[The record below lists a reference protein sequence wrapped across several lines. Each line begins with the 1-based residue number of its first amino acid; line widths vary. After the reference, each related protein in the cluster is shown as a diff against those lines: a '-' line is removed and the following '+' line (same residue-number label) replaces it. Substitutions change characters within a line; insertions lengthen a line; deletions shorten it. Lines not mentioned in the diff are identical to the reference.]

1 MSTCKPDDSSTPRH
15 PGGRP
20 TTYTPEIADR
30 ICGEI
35 AEGKSLRTICK
46 PDDMPALSTVF
57 LWRRV
62 HQEFSDRY
70 EKAKQ
75 DCADAMA
82 EDILA
87 IADDSSMDWAE
98 RVDKDGNKYYAIDK
112 DNIQRSRLQVDARKW
127 IAAKLKPNR
136 YGDKVELSG
145 DKNAPVSI
153 QIVKFSD
160 D

>member
-1 MSTCKPDDSSTPRH
+1 
-15 PGGRP
+15 
-20 TTYTPEIADR
+20 
-30 ICGEI
+30 
-35 AEGKSLRTICK
+35 
-46 PDDMPALSTVF
+46 
-57 LWRRV
+57 
-62 HQEFSDRY
+62 
-70 EKAKQ
+70 
-75 DCADAMA
+75 MA

-145 DKNAPVSI
+145 NADSPLKVCINIDLGAGDK
-153 QIVKFSD
+153 
-160 D
+160 

>member
-1 MSTCKPDDSSTPRH
+1 
-15 PGGRP
+15 
-20 TTYTPEIADR
+20 
-30 ICGEI
+30 
-35 AEGKSLRTICK
+35 
-46 PDDMPALSTVF
+46 
-57 LWRRV
+57 
-62 HQEFSDRY
+62 
-70 EKAKQ
+70 
-75 DCADAMA
+75 MA

-145 DKNAPVSI
+145 SESSPLKVSI
-153 QIVKFSD
+153 QIDLGDSGK
-160 D
+160 

>member
-1 MSTCKPDDSSTPRH
+1 M
-15 PGGRP
+15 GRP
-20 TTYTPEIADR
+20 STYTLAIADR

-46 PDDMPALSTVF
+46 PDDMPAISSIF
-57 LWRRV
+57 EWRRT
-62 HQEFSDRY
+62 HPDFSERY

>member
-1 MSTCKPDDSSTPRH
+1 M
-15 PGGRP
+15 
-20 TTYTPEIADR
+20 
-30 ICGEI
+30 
-35 AEGKSLRTICK
+35 
-46 PDDMPALSTVF
+46 
-57 LWRRV
+57 
-62 HQEFSDRY
+62 
-70 EKAKQ
+70 
-75 DCADAMA
+75 
-82 EDILA
+82 
-87 IADDSSMDWAE
+87 
-98 RVDKDGNKYYAIDK
+98 DKDGNKYYAIDK